1 MEKTGLLEGGE
12 RLRGAE
18 IVIECLHEQGV
29 DKVFGFPGGAVIPI
43 YDALYDGKY
52 DIAHYRTC
60 HEQGAVHAA
69 DGYARTTGKVGVC
82 IVTSGPGATNTI
94 TGIATA
100 FMDSVPLVIITGQ
113 VSRALLG
120 KDSFQEVDITAM
132 TLTITKHCEM
142 VTSIEKLPGVLRRAF
157 EIARSGRPGPVLI
170 DIPKDIMMQVDAYE
184 SVSAETQKARIQ
196 MPAFDREGFEAA
208 LKALAQAQNPN
219 ILAGGGVI
227 LSDAS
232 KQLTAFAEK
241 RQIPVANTLMGS
253 GAFPQSHSLSLGMVG
268 MHGSKRGNDALMKA
282 DVILA
287 VGVRF
292 SDRLIGAVEKFCP
305 SAKIIQIDIDI
316 NEVGK
321 NKDVMYPVVGDIS
334 DMLHRLDAMLGD
346 LTWGTDH
353 SRLNTLTELTVR
365 TAKSRSLMPADMLGA
380 IKRAFGEKA
389 IVVTEVGQHQMW
401 TAQHYGFERPRT
413 FITSGG
419 LGTMGFGLGAAI
431 GAQVGNP
438 EKTIIHIAGDGSFKM
453 NAIELGTVSKYSLPL
468 KTFVFNN
475 NALGMVRQWQR
486 LFCNER
492 FSETDGDDSVDFV
505 KLAAAYGIEGF
516 RVRTVTELESVLER
530 IKDMRRPV
538 LVDCIIDHD
547 DDVYPIVPPGKGL
560 AEMIE

>member
-1 MEKTGLLEGGE
+1 MKQTNVSIKNNQMTG
-12 RLRGAE
+12 AA

-29 DKVFGFPGGAVIPI
+29 DTIFGFPGGAVIPL
-43 YDALYDGKY
+43 YDALYDQLDLIK
-52 DIAHYRTC
+52 HYRTC

-100 FMDSVPLVIITGQ
+100 YMDSVPMVVITGQ

-120 KDSFQEVDITAM
+120 RDSFQEVDITAM

-142 VTSIEKLPGVLRRAF
+142 VKSIEQLQGVLHRAF

-170 DIPKDIMMQVDAYE
+170 DIPKDIMMQMGVYVKTQQE
-184 SVSAETQKARIQ
+184 SIKSDDTAHHFHKKT
-196 MPAFDREGFEAA
+196 FDEAVEA
-208 LKALAQAQNPN
+208 LRQAQNPR

-227 LSDAS
+227 ISEAS
-232 KQLTAFAEK
+232 ETLTKFANR

-253 GAFPQSHSLSLGMVG
+253 GAFPQNHPLALGMVG
-268 MHGSKRGNDALMKA
+268 MHGSKRANDALMQA

-292 SDRLIGAVEKFCP
+292 SDRVIGAVEKFCP
-305 SAKIIQIDIDI
+305 EAQIIQIDIDV

-321 NKDVMYPVVGDIS
+321 NKDIDFPIVGDIDERLRQM
-334 DMLHRLDAMLGD
+334 DMALGEKAWDAKNLNQESGGHRNILA
-346 LTWGTDH
+346 
-353 SRLNTLTELTVR
+353 
-365 TAKSRSLMPADMLGA
+365 ADMLA
-380 IKRAFGEKA
+380 SIKCAFGAEA

-401 TAQHYGFERPRT
+401 TAQHYEFEKPRT

-431 GAQVGNP
+431 GAQIGNP
-438 EKTIIHIAGDGSFKM
+438 NTPVVHIAGDGSFKM
-453 NAIELGTVSKYSLPL
+453 NAIELGTVSKYGIPL
-468 KTFVFNN
+468 KTFIFNN

-505 KLAAAYGIEGF
+505 KLAAAYGIEGH
-516 RVRTVTELESVLER
+516 RVRSVEALEAVLKR
-530 IKDMRRPV
+530 IKNLRKPV
-538 LVDCIIDHD
+538 LVDCILDHD
-547 DDVYPIVPPGKGL
+547 DDVYPIIPPGKGL
-560 AEMIE
+560 AEMLE

>member
-1 MEKTGLLEGGE
+1 MTG
-12 RLRGAE
+12 AK

-29 DKVFGFPGGAVIPI
+29 DTVFGFPGGAVIPL
-43 YDALYDGKY
+43 YDALYDEKY
-52 DIAHYRTC
+52 PIKHYRTC

-100 FMDSVPLVIITGQ
+100 YMDSMPLVIITGQ

-120 KDSFQEVDITAM
+120 RDSFQEVDITTM

-142 VTSIEKLPGVLRRAF
+142 VKSIEQLPIVLRRAF

-170 DIPKDIMMQVDAYE
+170 DIPKDIMMQLGEYEVDLRTL
-184 SVSAETQKARIQ
+184 ETDGSSSSQ
-196 MPAFDREGFEAA
+196 MDSTLFSEATQA
-208 LKALAQAQNPN
+208 LKNAKRPH

-227 LSDAS
+227 IAEGS
-232 KQLTAFAEK
+232 KALTDFATK
-241 RQIPVANTLMGS
+241 HQIPVANTLMGS
-253 GAFPQSHSLSLGMVG
+253 GAFPQNHPLSLGMVG
-268 MHGSKRGNDALMKA
+268 MHGSKKANKALTGA

-292 SDRLIGAVEKFCP
+292 SDRVIGAVEKFCP
-305 SAKIIQIDIDI
+305 SARIIQVDIDI

-321 NKDVMYPVVGDIS
+321 NKEVAFPIVGDIC
-334 DMLHRLDAMLGD
+334 DVLKQFGEALGD
-346 LTWGTDH
+346 KVWHAINADLFAE
-353 SRLNTLTELTVR
+353 TLSK
-365 TAKSRSLMPADMLGA
+365 KSLAEQMLA
-380 IKRAFGEKA
+380 SIKKAFSEDA

-401 TAQHYGFERPRT
+401 TAQYYGFEKPRT

-431 GAQVGNP
+431 GAQIGNP
-438 EKTIIHIAGDGSFKM
+438 EKQVIHIAGDGSFKM
-453 NAIELGTVSKYSLPL
+453 NSNELGTVSKYGLPIR
-468 KTFVFNN
+468 TFIFNN

-486 LFCNER
+486 LFCSGR

-505 KLAAAYGIEGF
+505 KLAAAYGIEGY
-516 RVRTVTELESVLER
+516 RVQTIEALEMVLER
-530 IKDMRRPV
+530 TKNSAKPI

-547 DDVYPIVPPGKGL
+547 DDVYPIIPPGNGL
-560 AEMIE
+560 AEMIMSRE